1 MKHYILLFFIL
12 WHGAT
17 TANTIKLTVINYSEP
32 TAAILYTNYK
42 KFSTDTLVKFALN
55 KGASTAITTT
65 IPHHGF
71 YMLIIGKRTIP
82 VFLESK
88 KDYELVMDYEEYPKN
103 FKVNNAS
110 LFHELI
116 YTINNDWVYSKKTT
130 EEKETILMINAF
142 TEKQSNLIKN
152 AKGLTKKEGD
162 LLKVF
167 VDGIVSI
174 MKSNASVKAKGVDF
188 FNQHL
193 VNYSVNDELI
203 YEVFPEK
210 FLKSMLYNSYT
221 LKYGENPSLQPVN
234 YLNYISETVK
244 NKVMSDYLSTQFVA
258 NQLRISDKEQANNLL
273 SSLKAVL
280 STDQLLQAVSKQ
292 VEKKYKNNYLLPN
305 LTLYTKDNKK
315 ISTQDF
321 LGKIVIIDVWALWCE
336 PCLAERPSYNSLEK
350 KYNNSADLEVISI
363 SIDLDRKQWLK
374 DVINSPS
381 KNYWVDGGFR
391 SEFAKA
397 IDLVSIPRFI
407 IINEKGIIIH
417 SDAPCPSTPE
427 LYTLIDTE
435 LNRLKKE
442 R

>member
-1 MKHYILLFFIL
+1 MKHYILLFFML
-12 WHGAT
+12 WYGAT

-55 KGASTAITTT
+55 KGVSTTITTA

-152 AKGLTKKEGD
+152 AKGLTKKESD

-174 MKSNASVKAKGVDF
+174 MKSTANAKGVDF

-234 YLNYISETVK
+234 YLKYISETVK

-321 LGKIVIIDVWALWCE
+321 LGKIVVIDVWALWCE

-397 IDLVSIPRFI
+397 VDLVSIPRFI
-407 IINEKGIIIH
+407 IINEKGIIIN
-417 SDAPCPSTPE
+417 SDAPRPSTPE
-427 LYTLIDTE
+427 LYTLIDSE
-435 LNRLKKE
+435 LKRLKKE